1 MQIRPTEE
9 EGFVQMETEEKKRTA
24 PLEEMMDKARELTGL
39 LKETE
44 IYQRYSRDLARLKSR
59 PETCRELNTFRRRHL
74 ELQLQDETEDQD
86 EKEQALQVE
95 YKNILMEAEVMDFLT
110 SEQAVCRMMR
120 QVYDVLAQE
129 MEIDV
134 SYMDEEE

>member
-1 MQIRPTEE
+1 MQIRPAEE

-59 PETCRELNTFRRRHL
+59 PEICRELNTFRRRHL
-74 ELQLQDETEDQD
+74 ELQFQDETEDQD

-95 YKNILMEAEVMDFLT
+95 YKNILMESEVMDFLT

>member
-1 MQIRPTEE
+1 MQIRPAEE

-59 PETCRELNTFRRRHL
+59 PEICRELNTFRRRHL
-74 ELQLQDETEDQD
+74 ELQLQD